1 MAQWVL
7 CVEGQCLSCSKVGGK
22 HRPAIGVMKEQEGC
36 SGVVMGEPH
45 SSAGYCLSE
54 ALWQGQDGQES
65 VWCRIFCPMH
75 CE

>member
-1 MAQWVL
+1 MGNGSVGFVCGRAVL
-7 CVEGQCLSCSKVGGK
+7 ELQ

-65 VWCRIFCPMH
+65 VWCRVFCPMH